1 MKGDGHM
8 QGKKVMILGM
18 ARSGVAAAGLLAE
31 KGALVRINDLKTREQ
46 LGETLDALK
55 DFDNIEWRLGEK
67 PDDLLSGMDM
77 LVISPGVPIE
87 SPIVKKAEALGV
99 EVIGEVELSSRLS
112 QGMLVSITG
121 TNGKTTTTALTGEI
135 FKESG
140 ARTYVVGNI
149 GYPFAAVAGGTRPGD
164 VVVCEVSSFQME
176 SVKTFHPHVACLTNI
191 REDHLNRHHTM
202 ECYAETK
209 AHIFR
214 QQTADDYLVL
224 NYDDER
230 LRALSG
236 TAKSRIVWFT
246 GRQIPPYGAFVLNG
260 RIVFGTP
267 GEHVELCGADELLIP
282 GPHNLDNAL
291 AAVAMAL
298 ASGVKAEDAARAL
311 RSFKG
316 IEHRMEFVR
325 ELDGV
330 RYIDDSEGTN
340 ADSTIKAVE
349 TMKADTVM
357 ILGGSDKK
365 NDFTEL
371 CQAIAGSPFIR
382 NVVLIGQTAAQ
393 FDETLRRVG
402 YPQQAIHHAGFDFQ
416 AAIDRARSLAV
427 QGGSVLLSPACA
439 SFDMFNN
446 CEERGDIFKDIV
458 HKMTARA

>member
-1 MKGDGHM
+1 M

-18 ARSGVAAAGLLAE
+18 ARSGVAAAKLLSE

-46 LGETLDALK
+46 LGDALK
-55 DFDNIEWRLGEK
+55 PLEGLANIEWRLGEK
-67 PDDLLSGMDM
+67 PDELLYGMDM

-87 SPIVKKAEALGV
+87 SPIVKKAESLGV
-99 EVIGEVELSSRLS
+99 EVIGEIELSARLS
-112 QGMLVSITG
+112 KGRLVAISG
-121 TNGKTTTTALTGEI
+121 TNGKTTTTTLTGEI
-135 FKESG
+135 FKASG
-140 ARTYVVGNI
+140 ANTYVVGNI
-149 GYPFAAVAGGTRPGD
+149 GYPFAAVAGETEESD
-164 VVVCEVSSFQME
+164 VVVCEVSSFQLE
-176 SVKTFHPHVACLTNI
+176 SVKAFHPHVACLTNI

-202 ECYAETK
+202 ECYIATK

-214 QQTADDYLVL
+214 TQTEDDYLVL
-224 NYDDER
+224 NYDDET
-230 LRALSG
+230 LRALSK

-246 GRQIPPYGAFVLNG
+246 GKQIPPYGAFVLDG
-260 RIVFGTP
+260 RIVFGT
-267 GEHVELCGADELLIP
+267 ESDHVDVCGADELLIP

-291 AAVAMAL
+291 TATAMAL
-298 ASGVKAEDAARAL
+298 VSGVKAEDAARAL

-316 IEHRMEFVR
+316 VEHRVEFVR

-340 ADSTIKAVE
+340 ADSTVKAVE
-349 TMKADTVM
+349 TMKAPTVI

-371 CQAIAGSPFIR
+371 CTAIKNSPYIAHA
-382 NVVLIGQTAAQ
+382 VLIGQTARQ

-402 YPQQAIHHAGFDFQ
+402 YPESAIHHAGFDFQ
-416 AAIDRARSLAV
+416 AAIGMARSLAV
-427 QGGSVLLSPACA
+427 SGGNVLLSPACA

-458 HKMTARA
+458 QKMTARA